1 VRQRQQANGLTV
13 HGIGG
18 THVVLLGLDIV
29 ADKRAGLLGF
39 AIQREDHVEDERYW
53 LKGMKAFA
61 ETDPGLGPGGQASSR
76 EQPFQT
82 FQWAD
87 YSAKPDRP
95 YTYTVVPLYGTPS
108 QLEEGG
114 RVAVQVRTEAESGA
128 AHSVFFNRGAA
139 ASQEYARRFENKPP
153 DEVGTPAFKWLSR
166 GLLEAMR
173 AFIGRA
179 SGSGFGLYGAIY
191 EFQHPDVLSAIKA
204 AGASGAKVKVIY
216 DAVPNADKSPLTKNA
231 AAIAGAHIKSRCKG
245 RTKARLMHNKFLVL
259 TRRVNGGD
267 QPLAVWTGSTNA
279 TVNGLFGHS
288 NCGHVVED
296 AGIAG
301 QFLAYWRELLTD
313 PVAKDLKDWTEG
325 QNQAPPAPGAMVPD
339 TIAFFSPRRGL
350 RVLDWYAA
358 LAGQAQEALFMTF
371 AFGMHKSL
379 LAVYDRADPVLRFAL
394 MEKEGTGSGLAQAR
408 IDIRRVRRRPNV
420 LIAIGGR
427 IVTNRFD
434 RWLREID
441 RVVAE
446 AHVLWIHTKYML
458 VDPLGAAPAVVT
470 GSANF
475 SEASTDTNDENMLV
489 IRNDRRVADIYLGE
503 YMRLYS
509 HYAFREAVRIHFE
522 QTGEVEDW
530 KPNFLV
536 PDDSWQAEYFQDGND
551 RSLRRRYF
559 ART

>member
-13 HGIGG
+13 HGIAG
-18 THVVLLGLDIV
+18 THVVLLGLDIA

-139 ASQEYARRFENKPP
+139 ASQEYARRFENKRP
-153 DEVGTPAFKWLSR
+153 DEVGAPAFKWLSR
-166 GLLEAMR
+166 GLVEAMR

-179 SGSGFGLYGAIY
+179 SGAGFGLYGALY

-259 TRRVNGGD
+259 TRRVNGDD

-296 AGIAG
+296 ASIAAP
-301 QFLAYWRELLTD
+301 FLAYWRELLTD
-313 PVAKDLKDWTEG
+313 PVAKDLKDWTED
-325 QNQAPPAPGAMVPD
+325 QNPAPPAPGATHPD
-339 TIAFFSPRRGL
+339 TVAFFSPRRGL
-350 RVLDWYAA
+350 RLLDWYAA

-379 LAVYDRADPVLRFAL
+379 LAVYDRTDPVLRFAL

-458 VDPLGAAPAVVT
+458 VDPLGDAPVVVT

-503 YMRLYS
+503 YMRLFS

-536 PDDSWQAEYFQDGND
+536 PDPSWQAEYFQDGHD
-551 RSLRRRYF
+551 RAMRRRYF